1 MGGARIPRQTG
12 IGRRPAEPVGG
23 RVVDLGGC
31 FGRQGALNAILIRN

>member
-1 MGGARIPRQTG
+1 MEWTGISRQTG

-31 FGRQGALNAILIRN
+31 FGLQGGLNAIGVRN